1 MADRITWAVAQDDLA
16 PLTPLEPDPPPRKWR
31 MQCICGRFV
40 KMSTYRDYGMDING
54 ARSWG
59 WTCSRCG
66 DMRDGT

>member
-1 MADRITWAVAQDDLA
+1 
-16 PLTPLEPDPPPRKWR
+16 

-59 WTCSRCG
+59 WACSRCG